1 MLVTER
7 VRTLVHQID
16 LETNPSRRDHWLHE
30 LIIALRDACARPA
43 ARDRYAS
50 LAHASGMPSPYPTDA
65 DGYARSF
72 DPLEDEEGFIAAW
85 ERHGIV
91 VGRQVIPSGLRNAAI
106 ERLHELVLELS
117 DGTCDLTRPET
128 WNDLPTDAAG
138 VPVLTRGFFEIYHD
152 ALLAELRQS
161 VRIYVHHVLL
171 WGRAELWTS
180 FDRFGMKL
188 PGHVESR
195 ALPLHVDQNPL
206 IHPDFRTIQG
216 VLALS
221 DCPVERGT
229 YVGVP
234 GSKALFPG
242 YASIAPERGEYV
254 ELLPSAEIAPT
265 LAHLA
270 QPLPLRGGDLVSWDS
285 RTTHANTENRSDD
298 IRMVALIAAGPARE
312 DDPSA
317 VTAREDA
324 FRSGLGSNVR
334 DALMHASKKPRF
346 TDPIAANRVRI
357 PERLTLLGQL
367 LYGQRSYETL

>member
-1 MLVTER
+1 MLITEH

-16 LETNPSRRDHWLHE
+16 LKTEPQRLDRRLQE
-30 LIIALRDACARPA
+30 LVTTLREACARPA
-43 ARDRYAS
+43 VRARYAA
-50 LAHASGMPSPYPTDA
+50 LARAPGILSPYPLDT

-85 ERHGIV
+85 ERYGIV
-91 VGRQVIPSGLRNAAI
+91 VGRQVIPTDLRDAAI
-106 ERLHELVLELS
+106 ARLHKLVLDLS
-117 DGTCDLTRPET
+117 EGACDLAHPDT
-128 WNDLPTDAAG
+128 WGALPTDAAG

-152 ALLAELRQS
+152 ALLAELRQA
-161 VRIYVHHVLL
+161 VRVYVHHVLL
-171 WGRAELWTS
+171 WGQADLWTS

-188 PGHVESR
+188 PGHAESR

-242 YASIAPERGEYV
+242 YAAIAPPRGEYV
-254 ELLPSAEIAPT
+254 ELSPSAEMAPT
-265 LAHLA
+265 LAGLA

-285 RTTHANTENRSDD
+285 RTTHANTENRSGD
-298 IRMVALIAAGPARE
+298 IRMVALIAAGPAHE
-312 DDPSA
+312 HDPSA
-317 VTAREDA
+317 RLAREDA

-346 TDPIAANRVRI
+346 TDPEAANRVRI
-357 PERLTLLGQL
+357 PERLTLLGRL